1 MSNPEPEHRDLSDP
15 TFSFADFRVQTF
27 GGRMRWLASVLG
39 LASLGLFAY
48 LLTEGRN
55 ARLDFPFQ
63 IRGQAALWTVGIA
76 FAIWFAIAVLNW
88 MAWSKKK

>member
-1 MSNPEPEHRDLSDP
+1 MSNPEPEHRD
-15 TFSFADFRVQTF
+15 ADFRVQTF
-27 GGRMRWLASVLG
+27 GGRMRWLASI
-39 LASLGLFAY
+39 LALAGLGLFAY

-63 IRGQAALWTVGIA
+63 IKGQAALWTVGIA